1 MGDQQAGGG
10 RPPPTFTTLPIRA
23 CSDKRLTGTDLRVL
37 GVISFHDRRS
47 LARGVGAGC
56 FAGQRIIAQRA
67 GLDRKNVRQS
77 IERLVMLGYLERTER
92 ASEKRGYVLRVI
104 EVDPN
109 SPLDAIGGAET
120 PYADDDDEAVD
131 CFEGVQEPPQAGV
144 QEPPHRGLGN
154 PPKRTIRDLA
164 KAITDSPEGARFS
177 QTACAAEEAHQAK
190 AASPDLAPHVRQL
203 KFDTIFAANVLGS
216 QRALAMRSGV
226 QTAYISRAK
235 SGLSIPD
242 KSATE
247 LLAACEEVL
256 AARHLH
262 RPTLTFGQF
271 GYYLPADFAE
281 KEVPT
286 QLALLEKAFK
296 DADGGREFREAA
308 EKISDFLF
316 EVCSDIRDDGSDQR
330 ALRMLTQLEEG
341 AYA

>member
-1 MGDQQAGGG
+1 MVEHAEDGG
-10 RPPPTFTTLPIRA
+10 RRPPTFTTLPIRA

-56 FAGQRIIAQRA
+56 FAGQRIIAQRT

-77 IERLVMLGYLERTER
+77 IERLVTLGYLERTER

-109 SPLDAIGGAET
+109 SPADPIGGAET
-120 PYADDDDEAVD
+120 PYAADDDEPVD
-131 CFEGVQEPPQAGV
+131 YLEGVQEPPHAGV

-154 PPKRTIRDLA
+154 PHNRTIRDLA

-177 QTACAAEEAHQAK
+177 RTACAAENVHQAK
-190 AASPDLAPHVRQL
+190 AASPDLAPHIRRL
-203 KFDTIFAANVLGS
+203 KFDTMFAANVLGS

-226 QTAYISRAK
+226 QTAYISRARN
-235 SGLSIPD
+235 GLSIPE
-242 KSATE
+242 KAATA
-247 LLAACEEVL
+247 LLVTCAEICEE
-256 AARHLH
+256 RPLH
-262 RPTLTFGQF
+262 RPTLTFGDF
-271 GYYLPADFAE
+271 GLFLPADFAD

-296 DADGGREFREAA
+296 DASGEVELSDAYE
-308 EKISDFLF
+308 SLCDFLK
-316 EVCSDIRDDGSDQR
+316 EVILDGPDGCHRR
-330 ALRMLTQLEEG
+330 AHRMMEELHSKLF
-341 AYA
+341 A